1 MKLKYSQVEFPVD
14 ELSDDDM
21 FDVPNIK
28 FKVTG
33 KGGSPSHF
41 CSLMS
46 IVKHIRCEV
55 LV

>member
-1 MKLKYSQVEFPVD
+1 MKPLQSQMEFPVD

-33 KGGSPSHF
+33 KG
-41 CSLMS
+41 
-46 IVKHIRCEV
+46 
-55 LV
+55 